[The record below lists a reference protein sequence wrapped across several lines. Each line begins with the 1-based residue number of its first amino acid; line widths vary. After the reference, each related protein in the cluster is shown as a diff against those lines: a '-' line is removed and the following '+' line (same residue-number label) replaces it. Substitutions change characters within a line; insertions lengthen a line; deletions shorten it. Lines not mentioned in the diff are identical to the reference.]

1 MQRGA
6 NMQLLLSFLRTP
18 QPPGA
23 APVWD
28 AVDDE
33 QRAEALTMLARLI
46 AKVAA
51 ARSERGV
58 AAVQVTHHE

>member
-6 NMQLLLSFLRTP
+6 NVQLLLSFLRTP
-18 QPPGA
+18 RPAGA

-28 AVDDE
+28 ALDEE
-33 QRAEALTMLARLI
+33 QRAEVVTMLARLI

-51 ARSERGV
+51 LP
-58 AAVQVTHHE
+58 VTHHE

>member
-6 NMQLLLSFLRTP
+6 NVQLLLSFLRTP
-18 QPPGA
+18 QPAGA

-28 AVDDE
+28 ALDDE
-33 QRAEALTMLARLI
+33 QRAEVLTTLIRLI

-51 ARSERGV
+51 VQSEKGV